1 MANRQHFVRR
11 YPLNRRPV
19 LRIPKQDHRGDLG
32 CRGGGKGGSS
42 LVHELC
48 ALRVARKEKGRV
60 GAGGEGAVY

>member
-11 YPLNRRPV
+11 YPLNRCPV

-32 CRGGGKGGSS
+32 CRVGGKGGSS

-48 ALRVARKEKGRV
+48 TLRVTRKEEARV
-60 GAGGEGAVY
+60 RAGSEGVVY